1 MWCWYILI
9 KSEFDVE
16 TIGGHVGG
24 LLLGK
29 AWIVVVRWLVRLF
42 PLRITV
48 DVSAGSGQELLTCV
62 LVLIMLLLFKLDKN

>member
-1 MWCWYILI
+1 MCILI

-29 AWIVVVRWLVRLF
+29 AWIVVVRWLVRL
-42 PLRITV
+42 
-48 DVSAGSGQELLTCV
+48 LLSEDNC
-62 LVLIMLLLFKLDKN
+62 

>member
-1 MWCWYILI
+1 M
-9 KSEFDVE
+9 E

-29 AWIVVVRWLVRLF
+29 AWIVVVRWLVRLS

-48 DVSAGSGQELLTCV
+48 DVRAGRGRELLN
-62 LVLIMLLLFKLDKN
+62 LDNCSDISAAL